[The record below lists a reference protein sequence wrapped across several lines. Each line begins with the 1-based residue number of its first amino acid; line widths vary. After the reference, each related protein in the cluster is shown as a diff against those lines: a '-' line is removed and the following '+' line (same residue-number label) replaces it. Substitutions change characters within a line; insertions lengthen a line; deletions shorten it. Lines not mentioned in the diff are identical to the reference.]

1 MFHSTCWLGKSRYK
15 HTCTLSRSTHVNIV
29 SDEVLSFENCVQ
41 LEWFNQKKGQNQR
54 KWEDGSSSTS
64 SSSLKGL
71 NAAGSNLNER
81 GLHLRHTLPLF
92 QERLR
97 ERLQRHLQQLE

>member
-1 MFHSTCWLGKSRYK
+1 MNIIKFKKYSVFHSICWLGKSRYK

-54 KWEDGSSSTS
+54 KWEDGYSTAS
-64 SSSLKGL
+64 T
-71 NAAGSNLNER
+71 NDFCCFQANLQVV
-81 GLHLRHTLPLF
+81 F
-92 QERLR
+92 
-97 ERLQRHLQQLE
+97 